1 MSESPLIHTEKRA
14 GRHRVTDGLDWQ
26 AGAQHAA
33 KISTNRQPIDV
44 EKRAAASLPGEH
56 TSSMKGFTIMTK
68 EEIAEILAK
77 PYAQQL
83 LNGPE
88 PARMAYDGL
97 DGDPRVIPI
106 GFWTEGE
113 QIVMAT
119 VPKSAKVAALRKNPK
134 VALTID
140 QGAFPPKVLLIR
152 GTAEVE
158 LVEGI
163 PEGYLTAG
171 HKVMTD
177 DQYPQWVAG
186 VRALYDEMVVIT
198 ITPTWAKL
206 LDFETT
212 IPKAVEDLIKEK
224 SAH

>member
-1 MSESPLIHTEKRA
+1 MTIEMTS
-14 GRHRVTDGLDWQ
+14 
-26 AGAQHAA
+26 AQ
-33 KISTNRQPIDV
+33 
-44 EKRAAASLPGEH
+44 
-56 TSSMKGFTIMTK
+56 
-68 EEIAEILAK
+68 IAEILAK

-106 GFWTEGE
+106 GFWVEGE
-113 QIVMAT
+113 QIMMAT
-119 VPKSAKVAALRKNPK
+119 VPKAAKVAALRVNPK

-140 QGAFPPKVLLIR
+140 KGAFPPKVLLIR
-152 GTAEVE
+152 GTAAVE
-158 LVEGI
+158 LVAGV
-163 PEGYLTAG
+163 PDGYLHAG
-171 HKVMTD
+171 RKVMTEE
-177 DQYPQWVAG
+177 QYSGWVAG
-186 VRALYDEMVVIT
+186 VQALYDEMVVIT

-224 SAH
+224 QSAG

>member
-1 MSESPLIHTEKRA
+1 MNNA
-14 GRHRVTDGLDWQ
+14 
-26 AGAQHAA
+26 
-33 KISTNRQPIDV
+33 
-44 EKRAAASLPGEH
+44 
-56 TSSMKGFTIMTK
+56 
-68 EEIAEILAK
+68 EIAEILAK

-88 PARMAYDGL
+88 PARLAYNGL

-106 GFWTEGE
+106 GFWTEGGR
-113 QIVMAT
+113 IAMGT
-119 VPKSAKVAALRKNPK
+119 VPKSAKVAALRNNPQ

-152 GTAEVE
+152 GIATVE

-163 PEGYLTAG
+163 PDGYLTAG
-171 HKVMTD
+171 RKVMTD
-177 DQYPQWVAG
+177 EQYPEWVAG
-186 VRALYDEMVVIT
+186 VKGLYDEMVVIA

-212 IPKAVEDLIKEK
+212 IPKAVEDLIKQK
-224 SAH
+224 SAG

>member
-1 MSESPLIHTEKRA
+1 MSQKMSESD
-14 GRHRVTDGLDWQ
+14 V
-26 AGAQHAA
+26 AA
-33 KISTNRQPIDV
+33 VFAEPISQR
-44 EKRAAASLPGEH
+44 LLG
-56 TSSMKGFTIMTK
+56 SSI
-68 EEIAEILAK
+68 
-77 PYAQQL
+77 
-83 LNGPE
+83 
-88 PARMAYDGL
+88 PARFAYTGL
-97 DGDPRVIPI
+97 DGHPPVIPI
-106 GFWTEGE
+106 AYLWDGE
-113 QIVMAT
+113 RLIVCT

-163 PEGYLTAG
+163 PDGYLTAG
-171 HKVMTD
+171 RKVMTD
-177 DQYPQWVAG
+177 DQYPEWVAG
-186 VRALYDEMVVIT
+186 VQGLYDEMVVIT

-224 SAH
+224 SAG

>member
-1 MSESPLIHTEKRA
+1 
-14 GRHRVTDGLDWQ
+14 
-26 AGAQHAA
+26 
-33 KISTNRQPIDV
+33 
-44 EKRAAASLPGEH
+44 
-56 TSSMKGFTIMTK
+56 MTK
-68 EEIAEILAK
+68 EEIAEVLAK

-88 PARMAYDGL
+88 PARLGYNGL

-113 QIVMAT
+113 QVLMGT
-119 VPKSAKVAALRKNPK
+119 LPKSAKVAALRNNPK

-152 GTAEVE
+152 GTAEIE
-158 LVEGI
+158 LVEGV
-163 PEGYLTAG
+163 PDGYLAAG

-177 DQYPQWVAG
+177 DQYAGWVAG
-186 VRALYDEMVVIT
+186 VQGLYDEMVVIT

-224 SAH
+224 QSAG

>member
-1 MSESPLIHTEKRA
+1 MP
-14 GRHRVTDGLDWQ
+14 
-26 AGAQHAA
+26 
-33 KISTNRQPIDV
+33 
-44 EKRAAASLPGEH
+44 
-56 TSSMKGFTIMTK
+56 TIMTS

-106 GFWTEGE
+106 GFWVEGE
-113 QIVMAT
+113 RIMMAT
-119 VPKSAKVAALRKNPK
+119 VPKAAKVAALRKNPK

-140 QGAFPPKVLLIR
+140 KGAFPPKVLLIR
-152 GTAEVE
+152 GTAVVE
-158 LVEGI
+158 LVAGV
-163 PEGYLTAG
+163 PDGYLQAG
-171 HKVMTD
+171 RKVMTEE
-177 DQYPQWVAG
+177 QYSDWVAG
-186 VRALYDEMVVIT
+186 VQALYDDMVVIT

-212 IPKAVEDLIKEK
+212 IPKAVEDLIKDK
-224 SAH
+224 QSAG

>member
-1 MSESPLIHTEKRA
+1 
-14 GRHRVTDGLDWQ
+14 
-26 AGAQHAA
+26 
-33 KISTNRQPIDV
+33 
-44 EKRAAASLPGEH
+44 
-56 TSSMKGFTIMTK
+56 MTT

-83 LNGPE
+83 LNGSE
-88 PARMAYDGL
+88 PARMAYTGL
-97 DGDPRVIPI
+97 DGAPRAIPI
-106 GFWTEGE
+106 GFWCEGE

-140 QGAFPPKVLLIR
+140 TGAFPPKVLLIR
-152 GTAEVE
+152 GDARAE
-158 LVEGI
+158 LVQGV
-163 PEGYLTAG
+163 PAGYLEAG

-177 DQYPQWVAG
+177 EQYPEWEAG
-186 VRALYDEMVVIT
+186 VKNLYDEMVVLT

-212 IPKAVEDLIKEK
+212 IPKSVEDLIREK
-224 SAH
+224 SGS

>member
-1 MSESPLIHTEKRA
+1 M
-14 GRHRVTDGLDWQ
+14 
-26 AGAQHAA
+26 
-33 KISTNRQPIDV
+33 TND
-44 EKRAAASLPGEH
+44 
-56 TSSMKGFTIMTK
+56 
-68 EEIAEILAK
+68 EIAEILAK

-88 PARMAYDGL
+88 PARMAYNGL

-106 GFWTEGE
+106 GFWIEG
-113 QIVMAT
+113 QRIAMAT
-119 VPKSAKVAALRKNPK
+119 LPKSAKVAALRNNPK

-158 LVEGI
+158 LVEDI
-163 PEGYLTAG
+163 PDGYLTAG
-171 HKVMTD
+171 RKVMTD
-177 DQYPQWVAG
+177 DQYRDWVVG
-186 VRALYDEMVVIT
+186 VQGLYDEMVVIT

-212 IPKAVEDLIKEK
+212 LPKAVEDLIKER
-224 SAH
+224 SAG